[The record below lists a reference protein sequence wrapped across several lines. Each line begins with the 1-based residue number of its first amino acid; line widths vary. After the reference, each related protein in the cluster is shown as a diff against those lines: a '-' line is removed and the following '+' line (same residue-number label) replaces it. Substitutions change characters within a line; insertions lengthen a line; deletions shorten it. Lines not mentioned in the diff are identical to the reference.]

1 MRRWALGLALG
12 MGAAAAAA
20 APAPAA
26 VKHYWVAAVPV
37 TWNVVPNQRDAIMDM
52 MYPPSETVFPTVVY
66 RRYSKKIGRASC
78 RERV

>member
-12 MGAAAAAA
+12 MGAAALAA

-37 TWNVVPNQRDAIMDM
+37 TWNVVPTQHDAIMDM
-52 MYPPSETVFPTVVY
+52 MYPPSD
-66 RRYSKKIGRASC
+66 C
-78 RERV
+78 RLQAVH